1 LEVEVGSTMNIEVQ
15 TRRVDAQTAVIVIAG
30 EMDVY
35 TTPQVKD
42 TFLDLLEKGY
52 HHLVVDLQRAEY
64 LDSTALG
71 VLVGTLKRARERGGE
86 LRLVAPPPKIR
97 RLLEITRLIHVFSI
111 DASEQEATAHLAQE
125 ETNAE

>member
-1 LEVEVGSTMNIEVQ
+1 MEAEVGSTMNLEIQ
-15 TRRVDAQTAVIVIAG
+15 TRRVNAKTAVIAIAG

-52 HHLVVDLQRAEY
+52 SHLIVDLRRAEY

-71 VLVGTLKRARERGGE
+71 VLVGTLKRVRERGGE

-97 RLLEITRLIHVFSI
+97 RLLEITRLINVFSI

-125 ETNAE
+125 ERDAE